1 MQCAI
6 SKIKTEG
13 KMDLRKFIDGEITRE
28 EALELTK
35 LSGSKLVEL
44 FAVANETREK
54 YCGNR
59 LPYCT
64 ITNAKSGKCS
74 ENCRFCAQSAHYKT
88 NVEEYPVKET
98 ETLLNEYE
106 VCESYGSSQFGFV
119 TSGKTVS
126 KGTKEYLRLK
136 EFLKEANNK
145 GSKVEV
151 CASIGLMTEEELL
164 DLKESGLIR
173 LHHNLQTSEKAYKD
187 IVATSHEYKDK
198 IQTIKNAKKA
208 GLETCCGGIIGM
220 GETWEDR
227 IDLAFLLKEL
237 DVDGIPLNILNPI
250 KGTPMENRDL
260 LNPEDYLKTIAI
272 YRLIVK
278 NKTIKVAAGRE
289 NILKDFMGTAFL
301 AGANSLFIGGYLTR
315 AGRSVEEDLKFIANI
330 KRMWNGNSIN
340 S

>member
-1 MQCAI
+1 
-6 SKIKTEG
+6 
-13 KMDLRKFIDGEITRE
+13 MDLRKYIDKEITKV

-35 LSGSKLVEL
+35 LKGKDLVNL
-44 FAVANETREK
+44 FAIANETREK

-64 ITNAKSGKCS
+64 ITNAKSGRCS

-88 NVEEYPVKET
+88 NIEEYGIKGRKTLT
-98 ETLLNEYE
+98 EEYE

-119 TSGKTVS
+119 ASGKGVNKGS
-126 KGTKEYLRLK
+126 KEFERLK
-136 EFLKEANNK
+136 EFLIDAKET

-164 DLKESGLIR
+164 ELKELGLIR
-173 LHHNLQTSEKAYKD
+173 LHHNLQTSEGAYKK
-187 IVATSHEYKDK
+187 IVATSHDYKSK
-198 IQTIKNAKKA
+198 IDTIKNAKKA

-220 GETWEDR
+220 GESWEDR
-227 IDLAFLLKEL
+227 IDMAFTLKEL

-250 KGTPMENRDL
+250 PGTPMEDRPL

-272 YRLIVK
+272 YRLIFK

-289 NILKDFMGTAFL
+289 NILKDFMGSAFM

-315 AGRSVEEDLKFIANI
+315 AGRSVEEDLKFIGDI
-330 KRMWNGNSIN
+330 KRMWGVEEE
-340 S
+340 